1 MQNMKNTLILL
12 LICFI
17 GLNCIAQNEASNWYF
32 GENAGISFNPN
43 GSITEL
49 TDSQLNTDE
58 GCTTISDANGDLL
71 FYTDGITV
79 WDRLHRP
86 MPNANGN
93 IGNGLFGDPSSTQ
106 SAIVIPKP
114 KDPNIYYIFT
124 VDTSIGDDPDRG
136 FNYSIVDMTLNG
148 TFGDVTSKNINLLED
163 SSEKIS
169 AVVKDCETQ
178 ALWVITFASLNGFA
192 TDNFFNTFHAYAV
205 TDTGIITTP
214 VSSTFDDI
222 FIQDPRGYL
231 KLSPDGTKIACANAT
246 SGLYLYDFDVNTGK
260 VSNQNQINI
269 NFSPAAKPQS
279 PYGVEFSQNNN
290 LLYVSAYYNPTRE
303 EFNSPSEQYGS
314 LLQYNL
320 TAADVSSSEI
330 VIDNRQIYRG
340 GLQLGPD
347 GRIYRAM
354 SITYPL
360 GSPFLSVINTPN
372 ALGLS
377 CDYKHNA
384 IPLSRNSRQGLPP
397 FITSFFAEKV
407 DIIRNN
413 SESTS
418 LQLCDGDK
426 YSLKAPEFPM
436 ASYIWSLNG
445 VPLTELNGIPITESD
460 FELEISSA
468 GLYKVFIDLNTN
480 DCSETFEGIANVTFA
495 PNPVAYDAELIQ
507 CDEDGILGGFTR
519 FNLNQAN
526 EDLTGGLSNLSTRFF
541 TNASRDS
548 NSEILTADN
557 YIYDADNPNPIHVEV
572 YNTDT
577 NCFDISILTLNLNL
591 QQIYPFLYQVCDELN
606 SEDGINTFNLNDITT
621 SIQSRNSFIYPI
633 TYYKTQSDALLEEN
647 DLGNTSYTNTSNPY
661 SETIYAR
668 VENDNACFSIIT
680 VLLKVNVLPDIDVE
694 DLTYYCTNFY
704 PETITLNAGLNT
716 NNIDD
721 YFYTWSNSDTN
732 YETQINE
739 AGTYTVM
746 VTDKVTECTKE
757 RTIIVDPSNNAVFN
771 PEKPFEVKDVSQ
783 NNTITVF
790 VSGEGTY
797 QYQLRDENND
807 LISPYQDS
815 NVFENVK
822 PGIYQVSVNDVE
834 NNCGEVS
841 QNVSVIGF
849 PKYFTPNNDGFNDT
863 WQVYGVSSM
872 FQPDTKILIYDR
884 YGKLVKEISPIGDG
898 WNGTTNGKKLPS
910 DDYWF
915 SIKLQ
920 DGRIFKNH
928 FTLKY

>member
-1 MQNMKNTLILL
+1 MQNMKNTLVLL
-12 LICFI
+12 LTCFI

-32 GENAGISFNPN
+32 GENAGISFNAN

-49 TDSQLNTDE
+49 TDGQLNTVE
-58 GCTTISDANGDLL
+58 GCTTISDANGNLL

-86 MPNANGN
+86 MPNANGS

-124 VDTSIGDDPDRG
+124 VDTSIDENDPDYG

-148 TFGDVTSKNINLLED
+148 AFGDVTSKNINLLED

-169 AVVKDCETQ
+169 AVVKDCETE
-178 ALWVITFASLNGFA
+178 ALWIITFASENGSP
-192 TDNFFNTFHAYAV
+192 TDTFFNTFHAYAV
-205 TDTGIITTP
+205 TETGINTTP
-214 VSSTFDDI
+214 ESSTFNNI

-260 VSNQNQINI
+260 VSNQVQINI
-269 NFSPAAKPQS
+269 NFSPTGKPQS

-303 EFNSPSEQYGS
+303 ESNSPSEQYGS

-320 TAADVSSSEI
+320 TAVDINSSEV
-330 VIDNRQIYRG
+330 VIDNRQMYRG

-360 GSPFLSVINTPN
+360 GSPFLSVINVPN
-372 ALGLS
+372 ALGLL

-384 IPLSRNSRQGLPP
+384 INLSRNSRQGLPP

-407 DIIRNN
+407 DIIGNN
-413 SESTS
+413 STSTS
-418 LQLCDGDK
+418 LQLCDGDRFP
-426 YSLKAPEFPM
+426 LKAPELPM
-436 ASYIWSLNG
+436 ASYFWSLNG
-445 VPLTELNGIPITESD
+445 IPLTESG
-460 FELEISSA
+460 FELEVSSA

-480 DCSETFEGIANVTFA
+480 DCSETFEGIANVTFN
-495 PNPVAYDAELIQ
+495 PNPVAYDTELIQ

-519 FNLNQAN
+519 FDLNQAN

-548 NSEILTADN
+548 TSEILTADN
-557 YIYDADNPNPIHVEV
+557 YTYDTDNPSPIYVEV

-577 NCFDISILTLNLNL
+577 NCFDTSILTLNLSL
-591 QQIYPFLYQVCDELN
+591 QKIDPFLYQVCDKLN
-606 SEDGINTFNLNDITT
+606 SEDGINTFVLSDITT
-621 SIQSRNSFIYPI
+621 RIQSSNGFTYPI
-633 TYYKTQSDALLEEN
+633 TYYKTQDDALLEEN
-647 DLGNTSYTNTSNPY
+647 NLEGTSYINTSSPY
-661 SETIYAR
+661 SEIIYAR
-668 VENDNACFSIIT
+668 VENNNACFGIAE
-680 VLLKVNVLPDIDVE
+680 VLLQVNVLPDINVE
-694 DLTYYCTNFY
+694 DLTYYCINFY
-704 PETITLNAGLNT
+704 PETITLNAGLN
-716 NNIDD
+716 NNDIDD
-721 YFYTWSNSDTN
+721 YFYTWSNSDSN

-739 AGTYTVM
+739 AGTYTVT
-746 VTDKVTECTKE
+746 VTHKLTECAKE
-757 RTIIVDPSNNAVFN
+757 RTIIVDPSNSAVFS
-771 PEKPFEVKDVSQ
+771 PERPFEVKDVSQ

-797 QYQLRDENND
+797 QYKLLDENDD
-807 LISPYQDS
+807 LVAPYQDS

-822 PGIYQVSVNDVE
+822 PGIYQVIVNDIE

-863 WQVYGVSSM
+863 WQLYGVSSM

-884 YGKLVKEISPIGDG
+884 YGKLVKEISPIGKG

-915 SIKLQ
+915 SVTLQ